1 MRLPPAGG
9 SPAKHPTTGFRLFC
23 PCPPPVPLVLP
34 ARTELYG
41 RAPLQELFISAD
53 MDQEDSMNKTDV
65 IRAWKDP
72 FYRASLSEEAQAA
85 LPQHPAGI
93 TELSEEQLTT

>member
-1 MRLPPAGG
+1 
-9 SPAKHPTTGFRLFC
+9 
-23 PCPPPVPLVLP
+23 
-34 ARTELYG
+34 
-41 RAPLQELFISAD
+41 
-53 MDQEDSMNKTDV
+53 MNKTDV

-93 TELSEEQLTT
+93 TELSDDQLMSWGASTPITTALTCTEYTFAGSKACCIATTAPNCTNYTYNTIEGCCPTTA